1 MIEMKRNGGEK
12 MEKEYTDPVIGML
25 GVFKNMLKPMVQ
37 AENCS
42 HDIKKAIYESMINLN
57 KIIGEKEK
65 LSQELR
71 QEIKKSIK
79 NYIELL

>member
-42 HDIKKAIYESMINLN
+42 DDIKKAIYETMINLN